1 MGFKP
6 KEEVLENVGEMRDN
20 RFRRRGERCVL
31 EGLKVRQAKS
41 GLQVFEL
48 QWEAMPAL

>member
-1 MGFKP
+1 VGFKP
-6 KEEVLENVGEMRDN
+6 RLEVVENVGEMRDN

-41 GLQVFEL
+41 GLQVFVL
-48 QWEAMPAL
+48 Q